1 MSILRLRTAIKGCIG
16 MALKQLSTVGPAHND
31 EKPPRIL
38 IVDDASVSLAILNK
52 VLSAHYTILQASDGL
67 KALELL
73 RQGDIDLV
81 LTDVIMPGMSGL
93 ELLQI
98 MRQDADLSMIPVMM
112 ITADGNS
119 ENETAAL
126 ELGAMDVIRKPFVP
140 QILLARVRN
149 LLALQASYK
158 TAEENRLNEQR
169 LAVQAEVL
177 RAAERDELTGVLT
190 RQAFYR
196 HVRTYLDEHP
206 NEKLEMLRFDLD
218 NFSTVN
224 DLMGVKAGDRL
235 LSELGHKI
243 QDYCSQ
249 APDIAVVGHI
259 EADHFAALHNCS
271 GPCAQERFFLLQRWV
286 AENAAEYHLNCR
298 LGAYSI
304 TDPSVEPSV
313 MCDRALMALRSTKDS
328 FTTRFA
334 RYDESM
340 RKKLLEEQELTA
352 QMIPALESGQ
362 FVVYYQPQI
371 NYSNGELVGAEA
383 LVRWEHPDKGLLPP
397 SVFLPLF
404 EKNGLITQLDAF
416 VWDRVCRQLRT
427 WIKEYGDHIAPV
439 SVNVSRIDIYGA
451 DLCSRLTELVKKYDI
466 PIRLLRLEI
475 TESAYVGDAA
485 RLCEIVEELSR
496 AGFLIEM
503 DDFGS
508 AYSSL
513 NMLKDIPV
521 DILKLDMKFLSDTKS
536 SARSGNILSSVV
548 RMARWLRMPVI
559 AEGVETR
566 PQADYLCSIGC
577 LYMQGYYFSRPIPT
591 EQYEEYLKSH
601 ELGQTDKYKNIDISA
616 AENFWDASAQTA
628 LIFNSY
634 VGGAVIL
641 QRTGG
646 ALEMLRANDEFFR
659 VIHID
664 REAYLPSMLDVWQRF
679 FPEDQAVF
687 SKMLDRVSNGDAGAE
702 CDVGSPAMTGDA
714 VYWTRNRAKLLA
726 RNGESEIFYVSVEDI
741 TA

>member
-1 MSILRLRTAIKGCIG
+1 M
-16 MALKQLSTVGPAHND
+16 
-31 EKPPRIL
+31 
-38 IVDDASVSLAILNK
+38 
-52 VLSAHYTILQASDGL
+52 
-67 KALELL
+67 
-73 RQGDIDLV
+73 
-81 LTDVIMPGMSGL
+81 
-93 ELLQI
+93 
-98 MRQDADLSMIPVMM
+98 
-112 ITADGNS
+112 
-119 ENETAAL
+119 
-126 ELGAMDVIRKPFVP
+126 
-140 QILLARVRN
+140 
-149 LLALQASYK
+149 
-158 TAEENRLNEQR
+158 
-169 LAVQAEVL
+169 
-177 RAAERDELTGVLT
+177 
-190 RQAFYR
+190 
-196 HVRTYLDEHP
+196 
-206 NEKLEMLRFDLD
+206 
-218 NFSTVN
+218 
-224 DLMGVKAGDRL
+224 
-235 LSELGHKI
+235 
-243 QDYCSQ
+243 
-249 APDIAVVGHI
+249 
-259 EADHFAALHNCS
+259 
-271 GPCAQERFFLLQRWV
+271 
-286 AENAAEYHLNCR
+286 
-298 LGAYSI
+298 
-304 TDPSVEPSV
+304 
-313 MCDRALMALRSTKDS
+313 
-328 FTTRFA
+328 
-334 RYDESM
+334 
-340 RKKLLEEQELTA
+340 
-352 QMIPALESGQ
+352 
-362 FVVYYQPQI
+362 
-371 NYSNGELVGAEA
+371 
-383 LVRWEHPDKGLLPP
+383 
-397 SVFLPLF
+397 
-404 EKNGLITQLDAF
+404 
-416 VWDRVCRQLRT
+416 
-427 WIKEYGDHIAPV
+427 
-439 SVNVSRIDIYGA
+439 SRIDIYGA